1 MSNTAIT
8 VLAQLPLFVVLA
20 TGMPPHSSKL
30 SIGVE
35 RKMQGVMSNYQNRAA
50 FMTSVAPCDERA
62 YGGSLHQC
70 RRTVRPDP
78 CPTNLSLSLSSL
90 TGAFMVCSNERYSLQ
105 LQVVWKWYKGQLEVA
120 VNERQ
125 QAHQR
130 PGSAQGV
137 HRPRPIGGEEHQAGR
152 GQVYV
157 ATWRIISQ

>member
-1 MSNTAIT
+1 
-8 VLAQLPLFVVLA
+8 
-20 TGMPPHSSKL
+20 
-30 SIGVE
+30 
-35 RKMQGVMSNYQNRAA
+35 
-50 FMTSVAPCDERA
+50 
-62 YGGSLHQC
+62 
-70 RRTVRPDP
+70 
-78 CPTNLSLSLSSL
+78 
-90 TGAFMVCSNERYSLQ
+90 MVCSNERYSLQ

-120 VNERQ
+120 VNGPVERQ